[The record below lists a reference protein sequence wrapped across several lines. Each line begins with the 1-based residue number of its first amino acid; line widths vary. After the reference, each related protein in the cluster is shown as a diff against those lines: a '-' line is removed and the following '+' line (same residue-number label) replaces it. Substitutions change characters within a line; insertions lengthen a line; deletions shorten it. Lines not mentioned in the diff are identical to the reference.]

1 MRTRLF
7 VALAGLMAATSAH
20 AVPVS
25 AGGGFVYEFL
35 DFSGSS
41 GSVLHPT
48 NSCLGPGA
56 DHRCASMT
64 FDAGVGGTLTATAAT
79 AGSASVV
86 YQDLPQADRGLGVVP
101 GPSSTSNTW
110 ISGTE
115 VMKLSFS
122 NAVNLVGYHMY
133 QSGDAPGSD
142 HFKVSSDEGQSWETR
157 SFASVVFTQ
166 WHSNEWL
173 TNTHSLWFKAE
184 DNEKFYVGAVK
195 ITSAVPE
202 PQTYALMLAGLG
214 LVGFA
219 ARRRRNRG

>member
-1 MRTRLF
+1 MKTKLF
-7 VALAGLMAATSAH
+7 AALAGLMAVASVQ

-25 AGGGFVYEFL
+25 DGGGFTYELL
-35 DFSGSS
+35 DFSSTTG
-41 GSVLHPT
+41 GVLHPT
-48 NSCLGPGA
+48 GSCSHPGA
-56 DHRCASMT
+56 DYRCNPMT
-64 FDAGVGGTLTATAAT
+64 FDAGVGGTLTATAS
-79 AGSASVV
+79 GSSLV
-86 YQDLPQADRGLGVVP
+86 YQELPEAERGLGVVA
-101 GPSSTSNTW
+101 GASSTSNTW
-110 ISGTE
+110 ISDSE
-115 VMKLSFS
+115 VLKLSFT

-133 QSGDAPGSD
+133 QSGNAPGSD

-184 DNEKFYVGAVK
+184 DDEKFYVGAVK

-219 ARRRRNRG
+219 ARRRRKPGC